1 MDKSTDWWVLEAG
14 NVGGWGE
21 IAECIMDFILEGWK
35 YLVDRW
41 WLYNIVNG
49 LNVIKLLTFE

>member
-1 MDKSTDWWVLEAG
+1 MLEAG